1 MDLDH
6 QAVGPGGHRRLGQ
19 LGHHPGLA
27 AGVAGVHHHGQV
39 GHFVQHHHAGQVQ
52 GVAHAGLKGADAPL
66 AQDDVLVAFRHDVFG
81 AHDQLFQGV
90 GQAALEQHR
99 LFLAAGGFQQLKVL
113 HVAGPDLDKVHIFKQ
128 GQVLGVHDL
137 GDDGAAG
144 GPAGQL
150 EQVQPLA
157 AHPLER
163 VGGGARLE
171 RPAPQQ
177 AGPGGLHPL
186 GAVGDL
192 FLALDAAGAGDDGK
206 VPPADLDPFHVHH
219 RVVGV
224 EFAVGLLVGLG
235 YPADR
240 LHHRIGQHPAF
251 GDGFGVADQAQDM
264 GVAAFGIV
272 DLEAHA
278 GQFVA
283 EFPHLRFGGVL
294 FQDDDHMEV
303 LLSLYL
309 CFS

>member
-1 MDLDH
+1 M
-6 QAVGPGGHRRLGQ
+6 
-19 LGHHPGLA
+19 
-27 AGVAGVHHHGQV
+27 
-39 GHFVQHHHAGQVQ
+39 QHHHAGQVQ
-52 GVAHAGLKGADAPL
+52 GVAHTRLKSADAPL
-66 AQDDVLVAFRHDVFG
+66 AEDDVLVALGHDVLG
-81 AHDQLFQGV
+81 AHDQFFQGV

-99 LFLAAGGFQQLKVL
+99 LFLAADGFQKLKVL
-113 HVAGPDLDKVHIFKQ
+113 HIAGPDLDEVHVLEQ

-192 FLALDAAGAGDDGK
+192 LLALDAAGPGDDGK
-206 VPPADLDPFHVHH
+206 VPAADLDPLHVHH

-224 EFAVGLLVGLG
+224 EFAVGFFVGLG
-235 YPADR
+235 HPADR
-240 LHHRIGQHPAF
+240 LHHRVCQHPAF
-251 GDGFGVADQAQDM
+251 GDGFGIADQAQNM
-264 GVAAFGIV
+264 GVAPFRVV
-272 DLEAHA
+272 DLKAHA
-278 GQFVA
+278 GQLAA
-283 EFPHLRFGGVL
+283 ECLYLRLGGVL
-294 FQDDDHMEV
+294 FEDDDHGSAPFPLFDSVE
-303 LLSLYL
+303 
-309 CFS
+309 